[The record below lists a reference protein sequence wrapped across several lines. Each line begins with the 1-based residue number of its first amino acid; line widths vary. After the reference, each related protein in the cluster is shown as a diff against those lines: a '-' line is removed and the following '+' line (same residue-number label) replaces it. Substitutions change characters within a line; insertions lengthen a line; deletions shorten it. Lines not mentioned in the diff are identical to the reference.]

1 MKIILPKLGEFIKN
15 FRNKSKYESEID
27 FWKNEIHN
35 LVRWYK
41 GELKTHYMT
50 PAPKDEQKAK
60 TYVISHSAILT
71 WLKLHQEPKYL
82 EDLMLDKKVFSG
94 QNVLDIGSGPFPS
107 ALVFEGINLYMLDP
121 LLPEYIKIGYPLHYY
136 DRVKFIYG
144 FSENIPI
151 INEFFDAIISVNS
164 IDHVDDLYRTSKE
177 IKRVLKIGGKIRIHA
192 HYHLNTVT
200 EPIELSDDIMIN
212 AFNWCKGFKK
222 INESVQKKGSVA
234 GDKEVYTL
242 WSNFI

>member
-1 MKIILPKLGEFIKN
+1 MSTKLLKVRKFIKYLKN
-15 FRNKSKYESEID
+15 ISKYKAETY
-27 FWKNEIHN
+27 FWKNEINN
-35 LVRWYK
+35 LVKWYR
-41 GELKTHYMT
+41 GELKTYYMT
-50 PAPKDEQKAK
+50 PSPKDEEKVK

-82 EDLMLDKKVFSG
+82 EDLMLDKNVFSG

-107 ALVFEGINLYMLDP
+107 ALVFGGINLYALDP

-151 INEFFDAIISVNS
+151 IDEFFDAIISVNS
-164 IDHVDDLYRTSKE
+164 IDHVNDIYRTSME
-177 IKRVLKIGGKIRIHA
+177 IKRVLKIGGKIRIHV
-192 HYHLNTVT
+192 HYHSKKVT
-200 EPIELSDDIMIN
+200 EPIELNDDIMIK
-212 AFNWCKGFKK
+212 AFYWCKDFKK
-222 INESVQKKGSVA
+222 INESMQKKGSFA
-234 GDKEVYTL
+234 GEKEVYTL